1 MLNLLREQLESVCR
15 HSPTLVTSSYIT
27 SRMVDSPFIICH
39 VQREEKLTVRVKKKQ
54 ISISAFSL
62 NISGRGHVKEQIN
75 LNDANI
81 NGVFQIC
88 SFAADGP
95 N

>member
-15 HSPTLVTSSYIT
+15 HSPTLMTSSDIT
-27 SRMVDSPFIICH
+27 SSVVDSPFIICH
-39 VQREEKLTVRVKKKQ
+39 VRREEKLTVRLKKQ
-54 ISISAFSL
+54 TSIRSFSL
-62 NISGRGHVKEQIN
+62 NISGRGHFKQIN